1 MNGRSLYNSIK
12 RRRDNLLGHIL
23 RHETMLK
30 VILEGMTEGK
40 GGRGRLRFHYFK
52 QIMEDVG
59 TQSYYKMKRLA

>member
-1 MNGRSLYNSIK
+1 
-12 RRRDNLLGHIL
+12 
-23 RHETMLK
+23 MLK

-59 TQSYYKMKRLA
+59 TQSYYKMKRLAEDRGEWRKATINQSTD